1 MIVGA
6 GLAGLIAAHIFP
18 NLPLVDAR
26 PEPTMGHNALLRFR
40 SSVVGDVTGQEFR
53 PVTVRKAIWAGSAV
67 QQPSIRL
74 ANLYSMKVVGRLANR
89 SIWDLEPVTRWIA
102 PPDFHDRLVE
112 SVGDRVT
119 WGELFDFTLAGDEPT
134 ISTAPMPTVLA
145 QLGIDPGVEFVHA
158 PIKVRRYRVD
168 GADVHQTIYFPGP
181 ETQLYRASITGDLLI
196 CEFVTESNGLFL
208 EGHDETD
215 DSFLLR
221 NHVAPAFGISANQ
234 LEPLP
239 AVDHQRYGKIIP
251 IPTAARKSLL
261 RLLTERHGIYS
272 LGRFATFRNIL
283 LDDVVQDANIIK
295 RLIAADDYERRLAAL

>member
-18 NLPLVDAR
+18 STPLVDAR
-26 PEPTMGHNALLRFR
+26 PEPAMGHNALLRFR

-53 PVTVRKAIWAGSAV
+53 PVTVRKAIWYGSEFH
-67 QQPSIRL
+67 QPSIRL
-74 ANLYSMKVVGRLANR
+74 ANLYSMKVVGRLTNR

-119 WGELFDFTLAGDEPT
+119 WGQSFDFTLAGYEPT

-145 QLGIDPGVEFVHA
+145 QLGIEPGVEFVYA
-158 PIKVRRYRVD
+158 PIHVRRYRVD

-181 ETQLYRASITGDLLI
+181 ETALYRASITGDLLI
-196 CEFVTESNGLFL
+196 CEFVSGAGSVGELG
-208 EGHDETD
+208 D
-215 DSFLLR
+215 
-221 NHVAPAFGISANQ
+221 VALAFGISVNQ

-239 AVDHQRYGKIIP
+239 AVDQQRYGKIIP

-261 RLLTERHGIYS
+261 RLLTERYSIYS